1 MNGLSNT
8 IFKSVTVFINDKI
21 VESNPFFNYSSY
33 VKLLKQLD
41 KTQVDRYGSCGFFYD
56 NNNTEGVTNKYTA
69 DTFKRTPSNIE
80 TRLLNKVKG
89 GKTSLCFPLLLDVST
104 MDMYLLDGVDV
115 RIRLELANQDW
126 IIKSSKQNPQF
137 GINISKAKLWVDK
150 VTPHHNTMIALNH
163 AMNTKPVEYIFNKTL
178 FKTFVIGNGESSIMI
193 DQPFGN
199 CIPEK
204 LTMLLVDMKSMAGDP
219 TLNPLYFRH
228 CNLANTH
235 ITINGSTIYN
245 INTDFNNENYAHM
258 FYESQ
263 KSIGI
268 ESNNMI
274 TADSFSK
281 GRGVFCFNFVNEVT
295 EDSLPIERSAN
306 LRLSLT
312 LDNNLTSPHV
322 VILLADTKG
331 IISIDNQRIVTC
343 DVRG

>member
-1 MNGLSNT
+1 MDM
-8 IFKSVTVFINDKI
+8 V
-21 VESNPFFNYSSY
+21 
-33 VKLLKQLD
+33 
-41 KTQVDRYGSCGFFYD
+41 SCVFFYD
-56 NNNTEGVTNKYTA
+56 DDDHNTEGVTNKYTD
-69 DTFKRTPSNIE
+69 DTFKKTPSNIE
-80 TRLLNKVKG
+80 TCLLNKVKG

-104 MDMYLLDGVDV
+104 IDMYLLDGVDV

-126 IIKSSKQNPQF
+126 IIKSPKQNPQF

-163 AMNTKPVEYIFNKTL
+163 AMNTKPIEYIFNKTL

-204 LTMLLVDMKSMAGDP
+204 LTMLLVDMKSMAGDS

-228 CNLANTH
+228 CNLVNTH

-245 INTDFNNENYAHM
+245 INTEFNNENYAHM

-295 EDSLPIERSAN
+295 EGSLPTERSAN
-306 LRLSLT
+306 LRLVLT

-331 IISIDNQRIVTC
+331 IISIDNQLIVTC
-343 DVRG
+343 DVKG